1 MNKNEQHSIN
11 IELITKFLSEEASF
25 PEKEELENW
34 RALSDENEKEF
45 QSIKKLWT
53 LSYLKTKQGL
63 IDIDAEWAVQ
73 ESLIAPKR
81 KILAFRNI
89 ITIAASII
97 LLFTLSIFGYRLT
110 RPETIKTSA
119 AEIVKQELP
128 DGSFVDLN
136 AKSKIKYSKQFG
148 EKNRKLKLEGEAF
161 FDVSENKELPF
172 KIETDIAFIEVV
184 GTQFNVNAYK
194 EKQEVT
200 VSVTEGTVWLY
211 AKQNTRDTITV
222 KAGETGIFKLG
233 NKTPEKIEE
242 IDFNNL
248 GWKTKTFDFD
258 DATLATVCAKL
269 SNAYHVDFELNPKVE
284 NCNITVFFDQQ
295 ELGPVLEVLKSTL
308 DLQIGKKGEKIYI
321 TGNGC
326 N

>member
-1 MNKNEQHSIN
+1 MNKNELHNIN
-11 IELITKFLSEEASF
+11 IELITKFLSGEASF
-25 PEKEELENW
+25 AEKEELDNW

-45 QSIKKLWT
+45 QSIRKLWAI
-53 LSYLKTKQGL
+53 SYLKTKQGL

-97 LLFTLSIFGYRLT
+97 LLFTLSIFGYWLT
-110 RPETIKTSA
+110 HPETIRTSA
-119 AEIVKQELP
+119 AEIAKKELP
-128 DGSFVDLN
+128 DGSFVNIN
-136 AKSKIKYSKQFG
+136 AKSKIEYPKQFG
-148 EKNRKLKLEGEAF
+148 EKNRELKLEGEAF

-172 KIETDIAFIEVV
+172 KIETDIAIIEVT

-194 EKQEVT
+194 EKQEVI

-211 AKQNTRDTITV
+211 AKKDTHDTITV
-222 KAGETGIFKLG
+222 KAGETGILKIG
-233 NKTPEKIEE
+233 NKIPEKIEE
-242 IDFNNL
+242 IDLNNI
-248 GWKTKTFDFD
+248 GWKTRTFDFD

-269 SNAYHVDFELNPKVE
+269 SNAYHVNFELNPKIE

-295 ELGPVLEVLKSTL
+295 ELGSVLEILKNTL

-321 TGNGC
+321 TGDGC